1 MNIKSYVLHRIV
13 PLSMALSDPETQ
25 FQGHH
30 IVQRRISRKRCIL
43 STPYLVLVQVF
54 RGRRIEWRYIS
65 GLIKSKMAAEFCIFF
80 VYLDI
85 QKWPQIR
92 NWFAD

>member
-13 PLSMALSDPETQ
+13 PLSMTLSDPRNP
-25 FQGHH
+25 
-30 IVQRRISRKRCIL
+30 VSR
-43 STPYLVLVQVF
+43 SPGEYLANDLHPIHSIFGSSPGFSGSADRMALYF
-54 RGRRIEWRYIS
+54 RFDKIQD
-65 GLIKSKMAAEFCIFF
+65 AAEFCIFF

-85 QKWPQIR
+85 QKWPQLR